1 VSGESKKPIV
11 RLLTP
16 DDARGVPELATRVYG
31 AAYFHTEVFTP
42 EELLEKNRR
51 GELTSAVAI
60 DEQGRVLGHCALERP
75 NLERFVK
82 IGEAMVLPEARQ
94 HHLLART
101 GALLLREAERQG
113 RIGVYAEPVTHHVF
127 SQLAF
132 DSVQGVP
139 TGLKLGAWVVSGFG
153 IDFPQRV
160 TPAVYFKYFRL
171 PEKTTVYLPERHQET
186 AGAIFSRLGREV
198 AFGNAPMGEGAGE
211 LRSNYDRAQRAGYIT
226 VVEAG
231 SESTRRVDAARAALI
246 AEGAEAIFVD
256 IFIDNPAAP
265 RVCDELESSGL
276 FFSGIQ
282 PDIKEDR
289 DLIRLQTQVTPIDLK
304 LVQASTEFGRELL
317 DYVGRERARLAG
329 SSTH

>member
-31 AAYFHTEVFTP
+31 AEYFHTEVFTP

-51 GELTSAVAI
+51 GELTSAVAV
-60 DEQGRVLGHCALERP
+60 DEQGRVLGHSALERP
-75 NLERFVK
+75 NFERFAK

-101 GALLLREAERQG
+101 GALLLREAEKQG
-113 RIGVYAEPVTHHVF
+113 RVGVYAEPVTHHVF

-132 DSVQGVP
+132 DAVPGFP
-139 TGLKLGAWVVSGFG
+139 TGFKLGAWVVSGFG

-160 TPAVYFKYFRL
+160 TPVVYFKYFR
-171 PEKTTVYLPERHQET
+171 PPQKTTVYVPQRHQEIART
-186 AGAIFSRLGREV
+186 IFSRLGREV
-198 AFGNAPMGEGAGE
+198 TFADARMVEEVGE
-211 LRSNYDRAQRAGYIT
+211 LRSNYDRVQRAGYIT
-226 VVEAG
+226 VAEAG
-231 SESTRRVDAARAALI
+231 RDSARRVNEAREALI
-246 AEGAEAIFVD
+246 ADGAEAIFVD
-256 IFIDNPAAP
+256 IFIDNSAAP
-265 RVCDELESSGL
+265 LVCEELESSGL

-289 DLIRLQTQVTPIDLK
+289 DLIRLQSQSTPLDLK
-304 LVQASTEFGRELL
+304 LVQVSTDFGRELL
-317 DYVGRERARLAG
+317 DYVGKERARTA
-329 SSTH
+329 